1 MAFVQR
7 RNKRHMAKRSSRIV
21 AFFLVVL
28 LIGGIIGATTKNI
41 TKGINLGLDL
51 RGGFEILYEVKPA
64 KKGDKV
70 TKDTLVSTVGAL
82 EKRVNVLGV
91 SEPNIQIEG
100 NDRIRVQLAGVKDQQ
115 QARDVLSTQAKLT
128 FRDVNDNILMDGTDL
143 ATNGAKQTFDEQG
156 RPSVSLKLKSADK
169 FRAVT
174 EKVSSMPQ
182 PTNLMVIWLDFEEG
196 KDSYKAEAA
205 KPKPKY
211 LSAATVNQVFNQAEV
226 SIVGGNFTVESAKQ
240 LSELLNAG
248 ALPVDLKEIYSTSVG
263 AKFGEQALQKT
274 IFASAIG
281 IALIFLF
288 MLVFYRL
295 PGLVAVIMLGLYIY
309 ITLLVFNW
317 MHAVLTL
324 PGIAALVLGVGIAVD
339 ANVITYERLKEELRI
354 GKSMLSAYRAGN
366 QRSLSTILDANVTT
380 LAAAAVLFAYGTSSV
395 KGFATSL
402 IVSIFVGFL
411 TNVYG
416 TRFLLGLL
424 VKSRYFDKKYSYFGV
439 KPKEVI
445 PLSKGVEHAPTKFDR
460 VNFVNIGHK
469 FFWFSVVVMILGAI
483 ILPIFKL
490 NLGIDFASG
499 TRMDIKT
506 NQAITVSQVQQELH
520 DLKVDV
526 KKEDIVPTG
535 NDNKGFAVRTI
546 GVLSKDD
553 IAKVKTV
560 FHDKYGT
567 EPNVSTVSP
576 TIGKEIARNAFIAVL
591 IASAVIILYVS
602 IRFRFTYALSAV
614 LALLHDAFFII
625 IVFSL
630 LHLEVDLTFIAA
642 VLTIIGY
649 SINDS
654 IVTFDRNRE
663 LYKQKQKIRTV
674 SDLEEIVNSSIRQT
688 IGRSINTVMTVL
700 LPVITLLIFGSESL
714 RNFSI
719 ALFVGLIVGTYSSV
733 FVASQ
738 IWLMLESRRLKKGKG
753 QKKVEVNT
761 SEPQV

>member
-1 MAFVQR
+1 
-7 RNKRHMAKRSSRIV
+7 MAKRSSRIV

-28 LIGGIIGATTKNI
+28 LIGGIIGTTTKNI

-64 KKGDKV
+64 KKGDKI
-70 TKDTLVSTVGAL
+70 THDTLVSTVGAL

-100 NDRIRVQLAGVKDQQ
+100 NDRIRVQLAGVKDQK

-128 FRDVNDNILMDGTDL
+128 FRDVNDNILMDGSDL

-240 LSELLNAG
+240 LSDLLNAG
-248 ALPVDLKEIYSTSVG
+248 ALPVDLKEVYSTSVG

-288 MLVFYRL
+288 MIVFYRL

-439 KPKEVI
+439 KPKEII

-506 NQAITVSQVQQELH
+506 NQSITVSQVQQELH

-535 NDNKGFAVRTI
+535 TDNKGFAVRTI

-553 IAKVKTV
+553 IAKVKT
-560 FHDKYGT
+560 FYHDKYGT

-576 TIGKEIARNAFIAVL
+576 TIGKEIARNALIAVL
-591 IASAVIILYVS
+591 IASLVIILYVS

>member
-1 MAFVQR
+1 
-7 RNKRHMAKRSSRIV
+7 MAKRSSRIV

>member
-1 MAFVQR
+1 
-7 RNKRHMAKRSSRIV
+7 MAKRGTRIV
-21 AFFLVVL
+21 AFFLIVL
-28 LIGGIIGATTKNI
+28 LIGGIIGTTGKNI
-41 TKGINLGLDL
+41 TKGISLGLDL

-64 KKGDKV
+64 KKGDKI
-70 TKDTLVSTVGAL
+70 DHDALVSTVGAL
-82 EKRVNVLGV
+82 NNRVNVLGV

-100 NDRIRVQLAGVKDQQ
+100 KDRIRVQLAGVKDQQ
-115 QARDVLSTQAKLT
+115 QAREILSTQAKLT
-128 FRDVNDNILMDGTDL
+128 FRDVNDNLLMDGTDL
-143 ATNGAKQTFDEQG
+143 KGGGAKQTFDEQG
-156 RPSVSLKLKSADK
+156 RASVGLTLKSADK
-169 FRAVT
+169 FREVT
-174 EKVSSMPQ
+174 EKISKMPP

-205 KPKPKY
+205 KPNPKF

-240 LSELLNAG
+240 LSSLLNAG
-248 ALPVDLKEIYSTSVG
+248 ALPVDLKEMYSTSVG
-263 AKFGEQALQKT
+263 AKFGQQALQET
-274 IFASAIG
+274 IFASVIG

-295 PGLVAVIMLGLYIY
+295 PGLVAVIMLGLYIFV
-309 ITLLVFNW
+309 TLLVFNW

-339 ANVITYERLKEELRI
+339 ANIITYERLKEELRI
-354 GKSMLSAYRAGN
+354 GKSLMSAYRAGN
-366 QRSLSTILDANVTT
+366 HRSLATILDANITT
-380 LAAAAVLFAYGTSSV
+380 LAAAGVLFVYGTSSV
-395 KGFATSL
+395 QGFATSL
-402 IVSIFVGFL
+402 IVSILVGFI
-411 TNVYG
+411 TNVFG

-424 VKSRYFDKKYSYFGV
+424 VKSRYFDKKISYFGV
-439 KPKEVI
+439 KQKEII

-460 VNFVNIGHK
+460 INFVNIGHK
-469 FFWFSVVVMILGAI
+469 FFLFSIVVVIAGAI

-499 TRMDIKT
+499 TRMDLQSKQVIS
-506 NQAITVSQVQQELH
+506 VSQVQKDLHEL
-520 DLKVDV
+520 KIDV

-535 NDNKGFAVRTI
+535 DDNKGFAVRTI
-546 GVLSKDD
+546 GVLSKDE
-553 IAKVKTV
+553 IAKAKTF

-567 EPNVSTVSP
+567 EPNISTVSP
-576 TIGKEIARNAFIAVL
+576 TIGKEIAQNAFIAVI

-614 LALLHDAFFII
+614 LALLHDAFVMIV
-625 IVFSL
+625 VFSVFR
-630 LHLEVDLTFIAA
+630 LEVDLTFIAA

-663 LYKQKQKIRTV
+663 LYKQKKRIRDV
-674 SDLEEIVNSSIRQT
+674 KDLEEIVNSSIRQT
-688 IGRSINTVMTVL
+688 IGRSINTVLTVL
-700 LPVITLLIFGSESL
+700 LPVIALLIFGSESL
-714 RNFSI
+714 RNFSL
-719 ALFVGLIVGTYSSV
+719 ALMIGLVVGTYSSV

-738 IWLMLESRRLKKGKG
+738 IWLMLENRRLKKGKG
-753 QKKVEVNT
+753 KKKVETEV

>member
-1 MAFVQR
+1 
-7 RNKRHMAKRSSRIV
+7 MAKRSSRIV

-70 TKDTLVSTVGAL
+70 TRDTLVSTVGAL

-100 NDRIRVQLAGVKDQQ
+100 NDRIRVQLAGIKDQQ

-128 FRDVNDNILMDGTDL
+128 FRDVNDNILMDGADL

-156 RPSVSLKLKSADK
+156 RPSVGLKLKSADK
-169 FRAVT
+169 FRQVT
-174 EKVSSMPQ
+174 EKVLNMKPN
-182 PTNLMVIWLDFEEG
+182 NLMVIWLDFEEG

-211 LSAATVNQVFNQAEV
+211 LSAATVSQVFNQAEV

-295 PGLVAVIMLGLYIY
+295 PGLVAIIMLGLYIY

-380 LAAAAVLFAYGTSSV
+380 LAAAGVLFAYGTSSV
-395 KGFATSL
+395 RGFATSL
-402 IVSIFVGFL
+402 IVSILVGFI

-424 VKSRYFDKKYSYFGV
+424 VKSRYFDKKYAYFGV

-460 VNFVNIGHK
+460 INFVSIGHK
-469 FFWFSVVVMILGAI
+469 FFWFSVVVMIAGAI

-490 NLGIDFASG
+490 NLGIDFESG

-506 NQAITVSQVQQELH
+506 NQAITVSQVQKELH

-526 KKEDIVPTG
+526 KQEDIVPTG

-553 IAKVKTV
+553 ISKVKTA

-576 TIGKEIARNAFIAVL
+576 TIGKEIARNALIAVL

-625 IVFSL
+625 VVFSL

-663 LYKQKQKIRTV
+663 LYKQKQKIRTL
-674 SDLEEIVNSSIRQT
+674 SDLEEIVNASIRQT

-738 IWLMLESRRLKKGKG
+738 IWLMLENRRLKKGKG
-753 QKKVEVNT
+753 QKKVEVKT

>member
-1 MAFVQR
+1 
-7 RNKRHMAKRSSRIV
+7 MAKRGTRIV
-21 AFFLVVL
+21 AFFLIVL
-28 LIGGIIGATTKNI
+28 LIGGIIGATGKNI
-41 TKGINLGLDL
+41 TKGISLGLDL

-64 KKGDKV
+64 KKGDKI
-70 TKDTLVSTVGAL
+70 DHDALVSTVGAL
-82 EKRVNVLGV
+82 NNRVNVLGV

-100 NDRIRVQLAGVKDQQ
+100 KDRIRVQLAGVKDQQ
-115 QARDVLSTQAKLT
+115 QAREILSTQAKLT
-128 FRDVNDNILMDGTDL
+128 FRDVNDNLLMDGTDL
-143 ATNGAKQTFDEQG
+143 KGGGAKQTFDEQG
-156 RPSVSLKLKSADK
+156 RASVGLTLKSADK
-169 FRAVT
+169 FREVT
-174 EKVSSMPQ
+174 EKISKMPP

-205 KPKPKY
+205 KPNPKF

-240 LSELLNAG
+240 LSSLLNAG
-248 ALPVDLKEIYSTSVG
+248 ALPVDLKEMYSTSVG
-263 AKFGEQALQKT
+263 AKFGQQALQET
-274 IFASAIG
+274 IFASVIG

-295 PGLVAVIMLGLYIY
+295 PGLVAVIMLGLYIFV
-309 ITLLVFNW
+309 TLLVFNW

-339 ANVITYERLKEELRI
+339 ANIITYERLKEELRI
-354 GKSMLSAYRAGN
+354 GKSMMSAYRAGN
-366 QRSLSTILDANVTT
+366 HRSLATILDANITT
-380 LAAAAVLFAYGTSSV
+380 LAAAGVLFVCGTSSV
-395 KGFATSL
+395 QGFATSL
-402 IVSIFVGFL
+402 IVSILVGFI
-411 TNVYG
+411 TNVFG

-424 VKSRYFDKKYSYFGV
+424 VKSRYFDKKISYFGV
-439 KPKEVI
+439 KQKEII

-460 VNFVNIGHK
+460 INFVNIGHK
-469 FFWFSVVVMILGAI
+469 FFLFSIVVVIAGAI

-499 TRMDIKT
+499 TRMDLQSKQVIS
-506 NQAITVSQVQQELH
+506 VSQVQKDLHEL
-520 DLKVDV
+520 KIDV

-535 NDNKGFAVRTI
+535 DDNKGFAVRTI
-546 GVLSKDD
+546 GVLSKDE
-553 IAKVKTV
+553 IAKAKTF

-567 EPNVSTVSP
+567 EPNISTVSP
-576 TIGKEIARNAFIAVL
+576 TIGKEIARSAFIAVI

-614 LALLHDAFFII
+614 LALLHDAFVMIV
-625 IVFSL
+625 VFSVFR
-630 LHLEVDLTFIAA
+630 LEVDLTFIAA

-663 LYKQKQKIRTV
+663 LYKQKKRIRDV
-674 SDLEEIVNSSIRQT
+674 KDLEEIVNSSIRQT
-688 IGRSINTVMTVL
+688 IGRSINTVLTVL
-700 LPVITLLIFGSESL
+700 FPVIALLIFGSESL
-714 RNFSI
+714 RNFSL
-719 ALFVGLIVGTYSSV
+719 ALMIGLVVGTYSSV

-738 IWLMLESRRLKKGKG
+738 IWLMLENRRLKKGKG
-753 QKKVEVNT
+753 KKKVETEV